1 MQQAIDDTPTITAR
15 EMSEIFEQMEAG
27 ITASK
32 MLTEHMERI
41 DMDAPQCA
49 YYAGAWWALQ
59 EAKRTISVA
68 LGMEL
73 AGPSKDPWD
82 SVST

>member
-1 MQQAIDDTPTITAR
+1 MTKIDDTPTITAR

-32 MLTEHMERI
+32 MLTEHMERV
-41 DMDAPQCA
+41 DMDHPQCA

-59 EAKRTISVA
+59 EAKRTIAVA

-73 AGPSKDPWD
+73 PPPDGGSWD
-82 SVST
+82 RVSA